1 MLLYEDKKNSV
12 SSILRTGLSC
22 LPHLHSHIEIGF
34 MISGSTA
41 LTIDDK
47 EYEVNSGDAFLIFPN
62 RIHSFEDRGSLSC
75 HLLICSVSDAS
86 PFSDIFKKHLPESP
100 VIRPSDPKALESIF
114 AVASVRGRAL
124 ELYPDEAYAAERVSA
139 FAPAII
145 SELVPSLSL
154 IPSSSADPD
163 ATQRILL
170 YCDTHYKE
178 ELNLDLLSEEL
189 GYSKYYI
196 SHIFADNVKINFSR
210 YLRSLRVTAAKRLIR
225 HTDMS
230 MTDVASES
238 GFSSIRTFNRQFFEE
253 TGLTPTQYAK
263 KRRKI

>member
-12 SSILRTGLSC
+12 SAILRTGLSC
-22 LPHLHSHIEIGF
+22 LPHLHSHIEVGF
-34 MISGSTA
+34 LVEGSTRM
-41 LTIDDK
+41 TVD
-47 EYEVNSGDAFLIFPN
+47 EEVFDLKAEDAFLIFPN
-62 RIHSFEDRGSLSC
+62 RIHSFEDNGSISC
-75 HLLICSVSDAS
+75 YLLICSADDTS
-86 PFSDIFKKHLPESP
+86 PFTEVFKKNLPVSP
-100 VIRPSDPKALESIF
+100 VVTPKDADSLRQVF
-114 AVASVRGRAL
+114 AVASKRGREL
-124 ELYPDEAYAAERVSA
+124 ELHPDETFASEKVRA

-154 IPSSSADPD
+154 LPSSSADPD

-170 YCDTHYKE
+170 YCDTHYRD

-196 SHIFADNVKINFSR
+196 SHVFSDNVKIGFSR
-210 YLRSLRVTAAKRLIR
+210 YLRSLRVTAAKRMIR

-230 MTDVASES
+230 MTDVAIES

-253 TGLTPTQYAK
+253 TGMTPTEYAK
-263 KRRKI
+263 KRRKN